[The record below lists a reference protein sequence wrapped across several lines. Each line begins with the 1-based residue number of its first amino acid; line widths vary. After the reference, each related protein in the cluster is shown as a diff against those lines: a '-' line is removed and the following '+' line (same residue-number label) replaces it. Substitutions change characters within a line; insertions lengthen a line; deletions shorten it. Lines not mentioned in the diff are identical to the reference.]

1 MIMLYSMEKE
11 YKMNKDRQDRL
22 EYIENEIS
30 KTPLYGLLG
39 ADGIDELKSKII
51 DIICDAIKSDLR
63 DSYYY
68 LISPDD
74 VNATLGENIVDE
86 AVEELKAEYKDKI
99 KEYMANKLEA
109 MMK

>member
-1 MIMLYSMEKE
+1 MS
-11 YKMNKDRQDRL
+11 KDRQDRL

-39 ADGIDELKSKII
+39 ADGINELKHRVV
-51 DIICDAIKSDLR
+51 DIICDAIKSDLI
-63 DSYYY
+63 SSHYY

-74 VNATLGENIVDE
+74 VNVTLGENIIDE

-99 KEYMANKLEA
+99 KEYMASKLDA
-109 MMK
+109 MIR